1 MKNKILTLLEELKFK
16 GMAQSL
22 DKQLAQA
29 QKNGSSVQKILYQL
43 LVEESRFRQER
54 SLKYRIKNAKLPFD
68 WTLNTFP
75 FEQKPEINKTQIMT
89 LAGLDFIQRS
99 ENIVFIGKTGT
110 GKTGLAAGILRQAL
124 LNGYRGRFYYVQD
137 LLDELYASLADRTTP
152 KLFRYLCNLDIL
164 LLDELGYLTLN
175 SEQMNAFFKLMSE
188 RYDANKST
196 IITTNLDY
204 PKWYDLLQPKD
215 MVDALI
221 DRLKHR
227 CITINIT
234 GSSLRTN
241 NTND

>member
-29 QKNGSSVQKILYQL
+29 QKNGSSVQKVLYQL

-54 SLKYRIKNAKLPFD
+54 SLKYRIQQAKLPFD
-68 WTLNTFP
+68 WTLNSFP

-89 LAGLDFIQRS
+89 LSGLDFLQQGA
-99 ENIVFIGKTGT
+99 NIVFIGKTGT

-204 PKWYDLLQPKD
+204 PKWYDLLHPKD

>member
-1 MKNKILTLLEELKFK
+1 MKNKILTLLDELKFK
-16 GMAQSL
+16 GMSQTL
-22 DKQLAQA
+22 DKHLAQA
-29 QKNGSSVQKILYQL
+29 QKNGSSIQEILYQL

-89 LAGLDFIQRS
+89 LGGLDFLQHG

-110 GKTGLAAGILRQAL
+110 GKTGLATGILRQAL

-137 LLDELYASLADRTTP
+137 LLDELYASLADRNTP

-164 LLDELGYLTLN
+164 LLDELGYLTLKP
-175 SEQMNAFFKLMSE
+175 EQMNAFFKLLTE

-204 PKWYDLLQPKD
+204 PKWYDLLRPKD

-234 GSSLRTN
+234 GSSLRIN

>member
-29 QKNGSSVQKILYQL
+29 QKQGSSVQKILYQL

-54 SLKYRIKNAKLPFD
+54 SLKYRIQQAKLPFD
-68 WTLNTFP
+68 WTLNSFP

-89 LAGLDFIQRS
+89 LSGLDFVQQGT
-99 ENIVFIGKTGT
+99 NIVFIGKTGT
-110 GKTGLAAGILRQAL
+110 GKTGLATGILRQAL

-164 LLDELGYLTLN
+164 LLDELGYLTLK
-175 SEQMNAFFKLMSE
+175 SEQMNAFFKLLTE
-188 RYDANKST
+188 RYDANKAT

-241 NTND
+241 KTND

>member
-1 MKNKILTLLEELKFK
+1 
-16 GMAQSL
+16 MAQSL
-22 DKQLAQA
+22 DKQLTHA
-29 QKNGSSVQKILYQL
+29 QKNGSSIQEILYQL

-54 SLKYRIKNAKLPFD
+54 RLKYRIKNAKLPFD

-89 LAGLDFIQRS
+89 LSGLDFLQQG

-110 GKTGLAAGILRQAL
+110 GKTGLATGILRQAL

-137 LLDELYASLADRTTP
+137 LLDELYDSLADRTTP
-152 KLFRYLCNLDIL
+152 KLFRYLCNLDLL
-164 LLDELGYLTLN
+164 LLDELGYLTLKP
-175 SEQMNAFFKLMSE
+175 EQMNAFFKLLTE

-204 PKWYDLLQPKD
+204 PKWYDLLRPKD

-234 GSSLRTN
+234 GNSLRIN

>member
-1 MKNKILTLLEELKFK
+1 MKNKILTLLEELKFT

-29 QKNGSSVQKILYQL
+29 QKQGSSVQKILYQL

-54 SLKYRIKNAKLPFD
+54 SIKYRIQQAKLPFD
-68 WTLNTFP
+68 WTLNSFP

-89 LAGLDFIQRS
+89 LSGLDFVQQGT
-99 ENIVFIGKTGT
+99 NIVFIGKTGT
-110 GKTGLAAGILRQAL
+110 GKTGLATGILRQGL

-164 LLDELGYLTLN
+164 LLDELGYLTLK
-175 SEQMNAFFKLMSE
+175 SEQMNAFFKLLAE

>member
-29 QKNGSSVQKILYQL
+29 QKQGSSVQKILYQL

-89 LAGLDFIQRS
+89 LSGLDFVQQGT
-99 ENIVFIGKTGT
+99 NIVFIGKTGT
-110 GKTGLAAGILRQAL
+110 GKTGLATGILCLAL

-164 LLDELGYLTLN
+164 LLDELGYLTLKP
-175 SEQMNAFFKLMSE
+175 EQMNAFFKLLSE

-241 NTND
+241 KTND

>member
-29 QKNGSSVQKILYQL
+29 QKQGSSVQKILYQL

-89 LAGLDFIQRS
+89 LSGLDFVQQGT
-99 ENIVFIGKTGT
+99 NIVFIGKTGT
-110 GKTGLAAGILRQAL
+110 GKTGLATGILRLAL

-137 LLDELYASLADRTTP
+137 LLDEVYASLADRTTP

-164 LLDELGYLTLN
+164 LLDELGYLTLK
-175 SEQMNAFFKLMSE
+175 SEQMNAFFKLLTE